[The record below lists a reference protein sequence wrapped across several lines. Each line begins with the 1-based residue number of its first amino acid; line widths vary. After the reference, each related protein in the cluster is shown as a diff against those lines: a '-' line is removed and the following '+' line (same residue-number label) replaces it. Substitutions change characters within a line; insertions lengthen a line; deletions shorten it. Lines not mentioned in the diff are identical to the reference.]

1 MPQSGLS
8 MVIEHKH
15 RRHGHQH
22 GGAGEICHAPFDPEC
37 YSSRIQ
43 ASVATITTPQGDPD
57 MTDETN
63 SPAEAMFDKALDL
76 AEKHL
81 QAAMR
86 EGGPLSSYV
95 AVAMIEAAVN
105 QAVEETSHE
114 DVVDMLRDLATQ
126 IEQDAEE
133 QE

>member
-1 MPQSGLS
+1 
-8 MVIEHKH
+8 
-15 RRHGHQH
+15 
-22 GGAGEICHAPFDPEC
+22 
-37 YSSRIQ
+37 
-43 ASVATITTPQGDPD
+43 
-57 MTDETN
+57 MTDQNN
-63 SPAEAMFDKALDL
+63 SPAEAMFDKALDI

-81 QAAMR
+81 AEAMK

-114 DVVDMLRDLATQ
+114 DVVDMLRDLASQ

-133 QE
+133 GDE

>member
-1 MPQSGLS
+1 MP
-8 MVIEHKH
+8 
-15 RRHGHQH
+15 R
-22 GGAGEICHAPFDPEC
+22 
-37 YSSRIQ
+37 
-43 ASVATITTPQGDPD
+43 GDLE
-57 MTDETN
+57 MTDQNN
-63 SPAEAMFDKALDL
+63 SPAEAMFDKALDI

-81 QAAMR
+81 EAAMK

-114 DVVDMLRDLATQ
+114 DVVDMLRDLASQ

-133 QE
+133 SDE